1 MAVSESRILPPAF
14 IEAAGKTYLGD
25 LATATGQFKTADLS
39 KVYGPQFV
47 AGMDP
52 LQQQAIKTLTG
63 GIGAYQPYLQ
73 AAGAATGPTAY
84 QAYMSPYQQ
93 DVIDTTLQEF
103 DIQAQKGLPAI
114 GQAAYQAGAFGGA
127 RQGVAEAE
135 YGAQSARNRA
145 ALQAQLLQQG
155 FGQAQQLAQQAQAQR
170 MGVAGAQAGLAG
182 QELGI
187 GQAQLAAQLGLSGQ
201 QAALAGQ
208 RGALGQLR
216 GQLAGQQLGVGQSQ
230 LGAQLGLSGQQAAL
244 AGQRGTLGQLRGQL
258 ASQQLGVGQAQL
270 GAQMGLAGQQLGI
283 GQFQAGLAGQA
294 PGLVGQQ
301 ISGLTT
307 LGGLGQAQRQAQL
320 AAQQQLA
327 QQQLTQ
333 GLTATQ
339 ALGSG
344 LTSLIAGYPGQST
357 VTTTPTP
364 SPLQTALSTGATLAG
379 LYKGFG
385 NIFG

>member
-155 FGQAQQLAQQAQAQR
+155 FGQAQN
-170 MGVAGAQAGLAG
+170 
-182 QELGI
+182 
-187 GQAQLAAQLGLSGQ
+187 LAAQQ
-201 QAALAGQ
+201 YQ
-208 RGALGQLR
+208 
-216 GQLAGQQLGVGQSQ
+216 QQL
-230 LGAQLGLSGQQAAL
+230 
-244 AGQRGTLGQLRGQL
+244 
-258 ASQQLGVGQAQL
+258 
-270 GAQMGLAGQQLGI
+270 
-283 GQFQAGLAGQA
+283 
-294 PGLVGQQ
+294 
-301 ISGLTT
+301 
-307 LGGLGQAQRQAQL
+307 GLGQAQQAFMGQDIASLSSLGAGVQAQRQAELQ
-320 AAQQQLA
+320 AQQQLA
-327 QQQLTQ
+327 QQQLQ
-333 GLTATQ
+333 QPMQ
-339 ALGSG
+339 AAQQYGAG
-344 LTSLIAGYPGQST
+344 VTSLIAGYPGQ
-357 VTTTPTP
+357 TTQTMTP
-364 SPLQTALSTGATLAG
+364 SPSPISTALGVGSTLAG
-379 LYKGFG
+379 LVRAFNPPQI
-385 NIFG
+385 NIGKTNS